1 MANTRLIQRSFT
13 GGELS
18 PEMYG
23 RIDTTVYQN
32 GASLMRNLI
41 ARPQGVAAKRPGFR
55 YVKMTKGQGTFDS
68 ARLIPF
74 TYSTD
79 QTLVIEVGATN
90 SHYGVA
96 TAVTYNTVS
105 VSTASLVADSLTG
118 QRVWCGGSVA
128 LVLSNT
134 TSTITLGSS
143 WSPTQ
148 PAVGSVLRVDAGYM
162 RFHTQGQ
169 TVYTGTANISDWASQ
184 VTRTVIVPTSGTTFS
199 SSGNGFHNGDLVYLT
214 GSAISGGSIQPGA
227 SNLYY
232 VIQSAG
238 AGTFQLASVENGSP
252 LSTGTPSGSYT
263 ITRAFR
269 LGDVVSYNGNG
280 WSCLSAHTTP
290 ITPSAINA
298 LMWYNMGAFAPG
310 VNGLG
315 SILEIQSPYAV
326 PDLLDV
332 HFAQSEDVV
341 TLTHRN
347 YYPMELRRYSAF
359 RWALSP
365 VVLGSSTGAPT
376 ITGTAVAGKRQQV
389 ASNLGSGTG
398 STIVVTSNGTAGES
412 IIAGDTVYIRGTGNA
427 TLDSKWFTV
436 RAIDGGNSQIMSLND
451 LLTGVQWQGS
461 TGVAFS
467 PPGTIERIAYRPDF
481 TNKYCVTS
489 VDATGTESAQSNI
502 ITLLNGMYSNG
513 NTNLVSWTAVSGAV
527 QYNIYRLIAGIY
539 GRIGTVDAP
548 TVSFTDDNI
557 TPDAGLT
564 PPIYTTPPP
573 LSTVGNYPSTV
584 SYFEQ
589 RRCFGGSYL
598 EAQTFY
604 GTRSGTNNDMAYHLP
619 SQADDRIKFKVLAR
633 EVNSIRHIVPLNEL
647 LLLTNSAEW
656 RVSSINSDVLTAD
669 SVSVRPQSYVGSSNV
684 QPEIVNNSLVF
695 CSARG
700 GHVRELGYNWQ
711 SQGFVT
717 SDLSLRAAHLFD
729 HENILDISMSQAPT
743 PVVWFVSTTGALIG
757 LTYIPEE
764 QIASW
769 HQHETSG
776 DFKSCCV
783 VAEGN
788 EDILYTVIE
797 RYIDGKLTRCV
808 ERLDEQMQPSA
819 LGDSFFVDCGS
830 SYVGAPATVISNLDW
845 LNGATVKVL
854 ADGKVH
860 RDLVVTGGSITLDY
874 PATTVQVGLG
884 YEARLQTLPVA
895 MQIDGLGQGRTKN
908 VNKAWL
914 RLIRSSGVMIGPDA
928 NHLVRSNLYDG
939 TPQTVRNDE
948 VEVVLSPSW
957 TRDGRIYVSQSDP
970 LPITI
975 TNLTLEVSVGS

>member
-41 ARPQGVAAKRPGFR
+41 ARPQGVAAKRPGFK
-55 YVKMTKGQGTFDS
+55 YVKMTKGQGARDS

-90 SHYGVA
+90 SYYGTA
-96 TAVTYNTVS
+96 SAVTYNTV
-105 VSTASLVADSLTG
+105 TASAAAFTVNSLIG

-128 LVLSNT
+128 LISSNT
-134 TSTITLGSS
+134 ATVITIGSS
-143 WSPTQ
+143 WSPSQ
-148 PAVGSVLRVDAGYM
+148 PSVGDTLRVDSGYM

-169 TVYTGTANISDWASQ
+169 TVFTGTTNVSDWALQ
-184 VTRTVIVPTSGTTFS
+184 VGRTVTVPTAGTTFTS
-199 SSGNGFHNGDLVYLT
+199 TGSGFHNGDLVYLT
-214 GSAISGGSIQPGA
+214 GSAISGGSVQPGS

-232 VIQSAG
+232 VIQWSG
-238 AGTFQLASVENGSP
+238 TGTFQLASVENGSP
-252 LSTGTPSGSYT
+252 LTTGTPAGAYT

-269 LGDVVSYNGNG
+269 VGDIVSYNGFG
-280 WSCLSAHTTP
+280 WNCLTGHTTST
-290 ITPSAINA
+290 TPNSTNA
-298 LMWYNMGAFAPG
+298 LTWYNMGTWD
-310 VNGLG
+310 VSLG
-315 SILEIQSPYAV
+315 SVLETQSPYPV

-347 YYPMELRRYSAF
+347 HYPMELRRYSAL
-359 RWALSP
+359 RWVLGA
-365 VVLGSSTGAPT
+365 VVLGSAATAPT
-376 ITGTAVAGKRQQV
+376 ITGTVVAGKRQQIS
-389 ASNLGSGTG
+389 SNSGTG
-398 STIVVTSNGTAGES
+398 ASCVITVTSNGTAGES
-412 IIAGDTVYIRGTGNA
+412 IIAGDSVYIRGTNNA
-427 TLDSKWFTV
+427 TLDNKWFTV
-436 RAIDGGNSQIMSLND
+436 RAVSGTDSQVMSLND
-451 LLTGVQWQGS
+451 LLTGLQWQGPT
-461 TGVAFS
+461 TGSVS
-467 PPGTIERIAYRPDF
+467 GTIERLAYRPDF

-513 NTNLVSWTAVSGAV
+513 NTNTIAWSSVSGAV
-527 QYNIYRLIAGIY
+527 QYNIYRLIAGVY

-548 TVSFTDDNI
+548 TISFTDDNI

-573 LSTVGNYPSTV
+573 LSTIGNYPSTV

-656 RVSSINSDVLTAD
+656 RVSSINSDVLTSD

-729 HENILDISMSQAPT
+729 HESIIDICMSRAPT
-743 PVVWFVSTTGALIG
+743 PIVWFVSTTGALIG

-769 HQHETSG
+769 HQHEISG
-776 DFKSCCV
+776 SFKSCCA
-783 VAEGN
+783 VAEGD
-788 EDILYTVIE
+788 EDILYVVTE
-797 RYIDGKLTRCV
+797 RTINGTLLRSV
-808 ERLDEQMQPSA
+808 ERMSEQQQPTA
-819 LGDSFFVDCGS
+819 LSDSYFVDCGS
-830 SYVGAPATVISNLDW
+830 FYSGTPVTVVAGLTW

-860 RDLVVTGGSITLDY
+860 RDLVVSGGSITLDY
-874 PATTVQVGLG
+874 AASTVQVGLG

-895 MQIDGLGQGRTKN
+895 MQIDGFGQGRTKN
-908 VNKAWL
+908 VNRAWL

-928 NHLVRSNLYDG
+928 NHLVKSNLYDG
-939 TPQTVRNDE
+939 TPQTVRTDE

-957 TRDGRIYVSQSDP
+957 TRDGSIYVSQSDP